1 MALLIQNGR
10 VYREGRLERADLL
23 VEGGRIAAIGEGLP
37 QAPGARVFDAS
48 GCVVS
53 PGFTDLH
60 VHLREPGFSHKETV
74 ASGTAAAAAGGF
86 TTVCAMPNV
95 SPVPDSPARLL
106 PQARRIARDARVR
119 VVPYAAITR
128 GRRGEALSEVA
139 ALAPHVAGFSDDG
152 RGVRSEETMR
162 AAMERVAAAGSFVAA
177 HCEVEALIPAGG
189 CCHDGAFARAQGF
202 PGIPSESE
210 YAEIARDIRLA
221 AETGCRL
228 HICHLSTKEGAAL
241 VRKARKR
248 GLPVTC
254 EAAPHNLLLCDGEIP
269 EDEGRFKMNPPLR
282 AADDRAALVEALLD
296 GTITAIATDHAPH
309 TAEEKSG
316 GFRGSLYGVVG
327 LETAFPALYT
337 GLTEPGLLP
346 LGLLL
351 KLLTAGPQEILG
363 ERRTLAP
370 GEEAS
375 LTVLDLRTAR
385 KVEPERFLSRG
396 RATPFAGRTLRGWP
410 ALTLYRG
417 KEVYRRWPGI
427 QTEG

>member
-1 MALLIQNGR
+1 MPTCSSRGTRVPRRSGR
-10 VYREGRLERADLL
+10 ASRRRRARGCSRHLPAVWYR
-23 VEGGRIAAIGEGLP
+23 
-37 QAPGARVFDAS
+37 Q
-48 GCVVS
+48 
-53 PGFTDLH
+53 GFTDLH

-119 VVPYAAITR
+119 AVPYAAITR

-152 RGVRSEETMR
+152 RGCGRKRCARRWSIS
-162 AAMERVAAAGSFVAA
+162 AAGSFVAA

-241 VRKARKR
+241 VRKARNAACGHLR
-248 GLPVTC
+248 GG
-254 EAAPHNLLLCDGEIP
+254 APP
-269 EDEGRFKMNPPLR
+269 RPAPLR
-282 AADDRAALVEALLD
+282 
-296 GTITAIATDHAPH
+296 
-309 TAEEKSG
+309 
-316 GFRGSLYGVVG
+316 RGRS
-327 LETAFPALYT
+327 
-337 GLTEPGLLP
+337 
-346 LGLLL
+346 
-351 KLLTAGPQEILG
+351 
-363 ERRTLAP
+363 RRTR
-370 GEEAS
+370 GG
-375 LTVLDLRTAR
+375 
-385 KVEPERFLSRG
+385 SR
-396 RATPFAGRTLRGWP
+396 
-410 ALTLYRG
+410 
-417 KEVYRRWPGI
+417 
-427 QTEG
+427 

>member
-23 VEGGRIAAIGEGLP
+23 VEGDRIAAVGEGLP
-37 QAPGARVFDAS
+37 QVPGARVFDAS

-119 VVPYAAITR
+119 AVPYAAITR

-221 AETGCRL
+221 ARNGVPPA
-228 HICHLSTKEGAAL
+228 HLPPLDEGGGRAGAQGAKT
-241 VRKARKR
+241 RPA
-248 GLPVTC
+248 VTC

-269 EDEGRFKMNPPLR
+269 ADEGRFKMNPPLR

-316 GFRGSLYGVVG
+316 GFRGSLFGVVG

-346 LGLLL
+346 LGRLL

-370 GEEAS
+370 GRRPPS
-375 LTVLDLRTAR
+375 RCWTCGRR
-385 KVEPERFLSRG
+385 ERWSRSG
-396 RATPFAGRTLRGWP
+396 F
-410 ALTLYRG
+410 
-417 KEVYRRWPGI
+417 
-427 QTEG
+427 

>member
-48 GCVVS
+48 GSVVS

-95 SPVPDSPARLL
+95 DPPPDSLARLL

-128 GRRGEALSEVA
+128 GQRGEALSEVA

-189 CCHDGAFARAQGF
+189 CCHDGAFARAHGF

-269 EDEGRFKMNPPLR
+269 ADEGRFKMNPPLR

-316 GFRGSLYGVVG
+316 GFRVSLFGVVG

-337 GLTEPGLLP
+337 GLTEPGFLP
-346 LGLLL
+346 LGRLLE
-351 KLLTAGPQEILG
+351 LLTAGPQEILG

-417 KEVYRRWPGI
+417 KEVYRRWPGT

>member
-1 MALLIQNGR
+1 M
-10 VYREGRLERADLL
+10 
-23 VEGGRIAAIGEGLP
+23 
-37 QAPGARVFDAS
+37 FDAS

-74 ASGTAAAAAGGF
+74 ASGAAAAAAGGF

-95 SPVPDSPARLL
+95 DPAPDSLVHL
-106 PQARRIARDARVR
+106 WPQARRIARDARVR
-119 VVPYAAITR
+119 VAPYAAITR
-128 GRRGEALSEVA
+128 GRRGEALSEIS

-152 RGVRSEETMR
+152 RGVQSEETMR

-177 HCEVEALIPAGG
+177 HCEAEPLVPAGG
-189 CCHDGAFARAQGF
+189 CCHDGAFARAHGF

-210 YAEIARDIRLA
+210 YAAVARDIRLA

-228 HICHLSTKEGAAL
+228 HICHLSTKEGAAM
-241 VRKARKR
+241 VREARKR

-254 EAAPHNLLLCDGEIP
+254 EATPHNLLLCDGDIP
-269 EDEGRFKMNPPLR
+269 ADEGRFKMNPPLR
-282 AADDRAALVEALLD
+282 AEDDRAALVGALLD
-296 GTITAIATDHAPH
+296 GTITAVATDHAPH
-309 TAEEKSG
+309 AAEEKAG
-316 GFRGSLYGVVG
+316 GFRGSLFGVVG

-337 GLTEPGLLP
+337 GLTEPGILP
-346 LGLLL
+346 LERLLF
-351 KLLTAGPQEILG
+351 LLTAGPQEILG

-385 KVEPERFLSRG
+385 PVEPERFLSRG

-417 KEVYRRWPGI
+417 KEVYRR
-427 QTEG
+427 

>member
-23 VEGGRIAAIGEGLP
+23 VEGDRIAAIGEGLP

-95 SPVPDSPARLL
+95 DPTPDSPARLL
-106 PQARRIARDARVR
+106 PQARRDARVR

-128 GRRGEALSEVA
+128 GQRGEALSEIA
-139 ALAPHVAGFSDDG
+139 ALAPRVAGFSDDG

-177 HCEVEALIPAGG
+177 HCEVEALVPAGG
-189 CCHDGAFARAQGF
+189 CCHDGAFARAHGF

-241 VRKARKR
+241 VRRARKR

-254 EAAPHNLLLCDGEIP
+254 EATPHNLLLCDGEIP
-269 EDEGRFKMNPPLR
+269 ADEGRFKMNPPLR

-316 GFRGSLYGVVG
+316 G
-327 LETAFPALYT
+327 
-337 GLTEPGLLP
+337 
-346 LGLLL
+346 
-351 KLLTAGPQEILG
+351 
-363 ERRTLAP
+363 
-370 GEEAS
+370 
-375 LTVLDLRTAR
+375 LTVREAR
-385 KVEPERFLSRG
+385 IILP
-396 RATPFAGRTLRGWP
+396 
-410 ALTLYRG
+410 
-417 KEVYRRWPGI
+417 RRLLCI
-427 QTEG
+427 